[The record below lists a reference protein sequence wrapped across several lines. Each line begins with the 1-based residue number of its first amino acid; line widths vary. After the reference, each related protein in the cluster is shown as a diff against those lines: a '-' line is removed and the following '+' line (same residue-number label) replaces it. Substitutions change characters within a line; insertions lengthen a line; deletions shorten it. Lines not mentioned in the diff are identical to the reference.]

1 MTQKVKKV
9 SSSTRFWPKS
19 SECVR
24 NANTHA
30 HLLYGIPGMTM
41 SPRPSIENWYS
52 DAKMFLGKINL
63 IGASKDFATETITSV
78 PNTQKI
84 S

>member
-1 MTQKVKKV
+1 MKKN
-9 SSSTRFWPKS
+9 K
-19 SECVR
+19 
-24 NANTHA
+24 
-30 HLLYGIPGMTM
+30 PGMTI
-41 SPRPSIENWYS
+41 SPSPNIVNSRVS
-52 DAKMFLGKINL
+52 AKIFFGKTTL